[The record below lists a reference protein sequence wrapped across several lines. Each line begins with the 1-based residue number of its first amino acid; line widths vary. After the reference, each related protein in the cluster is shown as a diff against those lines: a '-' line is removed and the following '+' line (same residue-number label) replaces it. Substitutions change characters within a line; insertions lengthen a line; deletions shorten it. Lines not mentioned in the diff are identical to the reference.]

1 MNIIDLFS
9 GCGGLTEG
17 FRTKQFNMV
26 CHIEM
31 DKDACN
37 SLRTREAYQYM
48 KEKKDLSMY
57 NSYLL
62 GEIKRD
68 ELYQSIPVNLM
79 NKIINCEISYSTINN
94 LIEQIIDLSDGET
107 IDGII
112 GGPPCQAYSTIGRA
126 RNEKKKTEDERIYLY
141 KYYSQFLEQFNPKF
155 FIFEN
160 VKGLLS
166 YKDQYNE
173 KLLPKII
180 QEFESTGYDI
190 SYKIINSAEYEVPQK
205 RERLFIFGIR
215 KDLKI
220 SSDSLFQKLETEKG
234 IGIEIKDLFNDLPE
248 MKHGE
253 EKNYYSKNRAPSK
266 FVREN
271 LKNTDTA
278 LTYNVSRFNNERD
291 REIYRLVAIAKKNGT
306 NLKYNELPKHLKSH
320 KNETNFLDRY
330 KSLSDN
336 DVSHT
341 MVAHIS
347 KDGHYYIHPD
357 IEQNRSITVREAARI
372 QTFPDDFYFESSR
385 TAAYRQIGNA
395 VPVVLSKKIAK
406 SICKIFE

>member
-17 FRTKQFNMV
+17 FRIKQFNMV

-62 GEIKRD
+62 GKIQRD
-68 ELYQSIPVNLM
+68 ELYKSIPINLM
-79 NKIINCEISYSTINN
+79 NKIINCEISCSTINN
-94 LIEQIIDLSDGET
+94 LIKKIIDLSDGET

-141 KYYSQFLEQFNPKF
+141 KYYSKFLEQFNPKF

-180 QEFESTGYDI
+180 QEFESIGYDI

-220 SSDSLFQKLETEKG
+220 SANIFFQELATEKG
-234 IGIEIKDLFNDLPE
+234 IGIKIKDLFNDLPE
-248 MKHGE
+248 MKSGE
-253 EKNYYSKNRAPSK
+253 EKNYYSKYKAPSK

-271 LKNTDTA
+271 LKNNDTA

-291 REIYRLVAIAKKNGT
+291 REIYRLVAIAKKNGKK
-306 NLKYNELPKHLKSH
+306 LKYNELPKHLKSH

-330 KSLSDN
+330 KSLSEN

-357 IEQNRSITVREAARI
+357 IKQNRSITVREAARI

>member
-17 FRTKQFNMV
+17 FRTKPFNMI

-48 KEKKDLSMY
+48 KEKKDLSVY
-57 NSYLL
+57 NAYLL
-62 GEIKRD
+62 GKIKRD
-68 ELYQSIPVNLM
+68 ELYQSIPANLM
-79 NKIINCEISYSTINN
+79 NKIINCEISYNTINN
-94 LIEQIIDLSDGET
+94 LIEQIIDLSDGKT

-126 RNEKKKTEDERIYLY
+126 RNEKKKTEDGRIYLY
-141 KYYSQFLEQFNPKF
+141 KYYSQFLEKFNPKF

-173 KLLPKII
+173 RLLPKII

-205 RERLFIFGIR
+205 RERLFIFGV
-215 KDLKI
+215 KQDLKI
-220 SSDSLFQKLETEKG
+220 SADSFFQELETEKG
-234 IGIEIKDLFNDLPE
+234 IGIGIKELFNDLPE

-253 EKNYYSKNRAPSK
+253 EKNYYSKDRIPSK

-271 LKNTDTA
+271 LKNTGTI

-291 REIYRLVAIAKKNGT
+291 REIYRLVAIAKKNGK

-330 KSLSDN
+330 KSLSNN

-357 IEQNRSITVREAARI
+357 IKQNRSITVREAARI

-395 VPVVLSKKIAK
+395 VPVILSKKIAK
-406 SICKIFE
+406 SIYKLFE